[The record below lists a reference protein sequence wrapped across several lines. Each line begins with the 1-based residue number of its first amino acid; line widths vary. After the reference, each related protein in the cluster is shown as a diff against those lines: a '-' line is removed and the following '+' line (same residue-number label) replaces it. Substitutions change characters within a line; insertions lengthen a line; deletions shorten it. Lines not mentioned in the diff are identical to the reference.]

1 MTYGLVSSIMSAPS
15 PYPDWVSKLHESTGS
30 LHDAL
35 VERWG
40 SEIVSGV
47 RPAGSRI
54 AGDQA
59 ATDLGVSRTV
69 VREAIR
75 VLESLGLVSVRRR
88 VGATILP
95 SERWSPFDHR
105 VLRWRLS
112 GPEQIPLLRSLGELR
127 SAIEPL
133 AARLAADRASPE
145 QCGALAAAAI
155 GMAATSRAANTPAY
169 LQHDVDFHLALL
181 HASGNPMLI
190 GLSDIVVA
198 VLVGRT
204 EHSLM
209 PSTANATALRLHGD
223 VAAAVQA
230 GDASGAQA
238 AMRGI
243 VAETSEAIEALVHE
257 HSATAR

>member
-1 MTYGLVSSIMSAPS
+1 MSVFL
-15 PYPDWVSKLHESTGS
+15 PYPDRVPTLQDTAGS

-40 SEIVSGV
+40 SDIISG
-47 RPAGSRI
+47 RLPAGSRI
-54 AGDQA
+54 ASDQA
-59 ATDLGVSRTV
+59 AADLGVSRTV

-75 VLESLGLVSVRRR
+75 VLESLDLVEVRRR
-88 VGATILP
+88 VGATILA
-95 SERWSPFDHR
+95 SHRWSPFDHR

-112 GPEQIPLLRSLGELR
+112 GPERIPLLRSLGELR

-133 AARLAADRASPE
+133 AARLAADRATPE

-155 GMAATSRAANTPAY
+155 GMAATSRAADTPAY

-181 HASGNPMLI
+181 QASSNPMLI
-190 GLSDIVVA
+190 GLGDIVVA

-204 EHSLM
+204 EHALM
-209 PSTANATALRLHGD
+209 PSTANATAVRLHGD

-230 GDASGAQA
+230 GDGAGAQS

-243 VAETSEAIEALVHE
+243 VAETSEAIEALVQE
-257 HSATAR
+257 HSAGAAR